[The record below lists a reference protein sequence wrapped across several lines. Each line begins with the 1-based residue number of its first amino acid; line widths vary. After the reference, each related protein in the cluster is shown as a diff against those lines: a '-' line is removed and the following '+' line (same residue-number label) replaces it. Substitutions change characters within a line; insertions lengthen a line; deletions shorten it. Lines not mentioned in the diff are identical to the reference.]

1 MGHADVIRDYVI
13 DNFLFGDAD
22 GLKDD
27 TSFLDE
33 GIVDSTGII
42 ELVAFVEKSFGIEV
56 EDDDIVPENFDSIAN
71 IAKYLENKLNS

>member
-13 DNFLFGDAD
+13 DNFLFGDAN

-42 ELVAFVEKSFGIEV
+42 ELVAFVEKSFKIEV

>member
-1 MGHADVIRDYVI
+1 MGYADVIRDYVI

-22 GLKDD
+22 GLQDD

-42 ELVAFVEKSFGIEV
+42 ELVAYVEKSFGIEV

-71 IAKYLENKLNS
+71 IAKYLNQKLVD

>member
-1 MGHADVIRDYVI
+1 MGHAEVIRDYVI
-13 DNFLFGDAD
+13 DNFLFGDDD

-71 IAKYLENKLNS
+71 IAKFLENKLSS

>member
-1 MGHADVIRDYVI
+1 MGYADVIREYVI
-13 DNFLFGDAD
+13 DNFLFGDDD

-27 TSFLDE
+27 SSFLDE

-42 ELVAFVEKSFGIEV
+42 ELVAFVEKSFDIEV

-71 IAKYLENKLNS
+71 IAKYLEL

>member
-13 DNFLFGDAD
+13 DNFLFGDAN

-42 ELVAFVEKSFGIEV
+42 ELVAFVEKSFNIEV

-71 IAKYLENKLNS
+71 IAGFLEKKLAS

>member
-1 MGHADVIRDYVI
+1 MGHADVIRDYIV
-13 DNFLFGDAD
+13 DNFLFGDAN
-22 GLKDD
+22 GLQDD
-27 TSFLDE
+27 SSFLDE

-42 ELVAFVEKSFGIEV
+42 ELVAFVEKSFKIEV

>member
-22 GLKDD
+22 GLQDD

-42 ELVAFVEKSFGIEV
+42 ELVAFVEKSFSIVV

-71 IAKYLENKLNS
+71 IAKYLNQKLVD